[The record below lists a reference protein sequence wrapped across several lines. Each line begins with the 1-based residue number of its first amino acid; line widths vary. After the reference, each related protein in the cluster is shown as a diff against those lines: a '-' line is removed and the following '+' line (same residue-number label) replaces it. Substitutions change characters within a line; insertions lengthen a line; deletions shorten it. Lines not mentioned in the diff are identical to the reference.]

1 MADRSSHVVHGVIVE
16 EEMRFTLVEL
26 SRACRADAAQLAA
39 LVEEG
44 VIEPQ
49 AGDVPDA
56 WQFSGP
62 TLQRARSAL
71 RLTHDLELG
80 VAGTALVLD
89 LLDEIEQLRARLR
102 RAGVR

>member
-16 EEMRFTLVEL
+16 EELHFTLVEL
-26 SRACRADAAQLAA
+26 SRACRVDAAQLAA

-49 AGDVPDA
+49 QGDGPEA

-62 TLQRARSAL
+62 SLQRARAAS
-71 RLTHDLELG
+71 RLARDLELG

-89 LLDEIEQLRARLR
+89 LLDEIEQLKSRLR